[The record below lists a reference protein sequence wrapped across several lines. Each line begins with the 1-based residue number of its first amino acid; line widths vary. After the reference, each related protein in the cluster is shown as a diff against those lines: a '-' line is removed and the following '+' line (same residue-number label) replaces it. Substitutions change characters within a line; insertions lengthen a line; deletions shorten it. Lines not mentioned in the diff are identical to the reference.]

1 MIRGFYNHQTL
12 FPVNAGHISPGQ
24 VTRPYWGRLGLA
36 LQTDSFGSSGI
47 GCLLAEF
54 PGQIITQPE
63 TIRSFFG
70 WCFAGIPMIGYA
82 VCALIMLLYNIEGS
96 N

>member
-1 MIRGFYNHQTL
+1 MPDT
-12 FPVNAGHISPGQ
+12 FPQ

-63 TIRSFFG
+63 AVRGFFG

-82 VCALIMLLYNIEGS
+82 VCVLIMLFYNIEG
-96 N
+96 NN